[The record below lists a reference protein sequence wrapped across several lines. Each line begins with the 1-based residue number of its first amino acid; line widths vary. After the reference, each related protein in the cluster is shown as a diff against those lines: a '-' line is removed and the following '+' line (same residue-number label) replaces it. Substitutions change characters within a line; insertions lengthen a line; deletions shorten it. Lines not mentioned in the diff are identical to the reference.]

1 MYSSFSTYNSLSSNI
16 GSNKRSLD
24 SPIINSYSNITSN
37 GFTINFSQPIGQK
50 IVYKPVSSIAVTN
63 LGNTTITI
71 SFTQT

>member
-1 MYSSFSTYNSLSSNI
+1 MYSTFSTYNSLSSNI
-16 GSNKRSLD
+16 GGNKKPTD
-24 SPIINSYSNITSN
+24 SPIIYSFSNTTSN
-37 GFTINFSQPIGQK
+37 GFTINFFQTTGEK